1 MIEEFG
7 LGSFKFERRDKPG
20 QIDEKLTKDVEEIKE
35 VLSLIANTNLKEEE

>member
-7 LGSFKFERRDKPG
+7 LGSFKFERKDKPG
-20 QIDEKLTKDVEEIKE
+20 QTDEKLSKDVKEIKE